1 MAAGFVCYP
10 VEAGGTGHC
19 PADQQTNFGGGL
31 GEREAERSLPQL
43 APAIRREACGFE
55 DLGRFNLWRPMVVAR
70 TGGSKCMQAQP
81 AGSRWASALPTSP
94 S

>member
-1 MAAGFVCYP
+1 MVPEFVARP
-10 VEAGGTGHC
+10 GGSKR
-19 PADQQTNFGGGL
+19 ANFGGGL

-70 TGGSKCMQAQP
+70 IGGSRCVQAQP
-81 AGSRWASALPTSP
+81 ARTELTEVTS
-94 S
+94 